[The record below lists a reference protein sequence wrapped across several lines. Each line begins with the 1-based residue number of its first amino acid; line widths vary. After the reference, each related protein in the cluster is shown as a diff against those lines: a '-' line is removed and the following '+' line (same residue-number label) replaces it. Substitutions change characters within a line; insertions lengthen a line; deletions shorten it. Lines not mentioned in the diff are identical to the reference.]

1 MSGTPIPIT
10 SILPD
15 EEPQGAAPDFE
26 ALFEALVPAIKEGS
40 TLQRP
45 LGRQKYCLL
54 GEQRQGVPHR
64 VSGLVIDFPEDHGG
78 EVIGALLGGCDHGSY
93 RHAGGRRVLLPLTEV
108 VPPSVAQRA
117 ASALP
122 ALLPGARISYKRF
135 EQPAGD
141 AESLA
146 PFLRVTGV
154 RFNARG
160 FLALQAQHALA
171 SKAPRVSSYAPEAF
185 ARLRR
190 RAEGLEKPAPV
201 PWPSLAKLLGGGM
214 YPGMYALTGGT
225 GSGKSQM
232 VLQIGLYAAMSGF
245 PVLYIGLELGKP
257 GVIARISGLLTG
269 HKWSGLYL
277 GQDLTV
283 LHNVERAVTPMLA
296 NLPFHTEFG
305 DSHGWSYDRLRA
317 RCEQLVAAYEH
328 LLRDADGQPVGPPI
342 IILDFLQ
349 IVSSPEGAGR
359 TEAIRERIARAA
371 YAARGVARDLD
382 AVVILVSSASRG
394 SYESLGNGRYEPPPK
409 KKGEE
414 DQGWSRGKEI
424 PASSFIDVGKES
436 GEIEYGADVA
446 MALVTEKAPTTPC
459 PPGMSAV
466 HIALAKGRA
475 VRPGWVSL
483 DFDGCSF
490 HELSI
495 GKSPHPV
502 VGPDPVSGPPADPLD
517 LSVG

>member
-1 MSGTPIPIT
+1 MSGNPIT
-10 SILPD
+10 ITSM
-15 EEPQGAAPDFE
+15 EPGKEPETVAVDFM
-26 ALFEALVPAIKEGS
+26 ALFEALVPAIKGGN
-40 TLQRP
+40 RP
-45 LGRQKYCLL
+45 LRAL
-54 GEQRQGVPHR
+54 GEQVYCSPGTVHNGIPHR
-64 VSGLVIDFPEDHGG
+64 VSGLVIDFPQDPGG
-78 EVIGALLGGCDHGSY
+78 EAIGALLGGCDHGSY
-93 RHAGGRRVLLPLTEV
+93 RHGEGRRVLLPLTEV
-108 VPPSVAQRA
+108 LLPEVAQRVI
-117 ASALP
+117 SM
-122 ALLPGARISYKRF
+122 LLPVFPAGTRISFERF

-146 PFLRVTGV
+146 PFVRVTGV
-154 RFNARG
+154 LFDPRG
-160 FLALQAQHALA
+160 FLATQAQHALA
-171 SKAPRVSSYAPEAF
+171 SKAPRVSSYAREAF

-232 VLQIGLYAAMSGF
+232 VLQMGLHAAMHGF

-257 GVIARISGLLTG
+257 GIIARISGLLTG

-283 LHNVERAVTPMLA
+283 LHNVERDVTPRLA

-328 LLRDADGQPVGPPI
+328 LLRDADGQPLGPPV

-359 TEAIRERIARAA
+359 MEAIRERIARAA

-382 AVVILVSSASRG
+382 AVVILVSSAARG
-394 SYESLGNGRYEPPPK
+394 SYQPLGNGRYEPAK
-409 KKGEE
+409 KKGDE
-414 DQGWSRGKEI
+414 DLGWCRGKEI

-446 MALVTEKAPTTPC
+446 MALVTEQAPTTPC
-459 PPGMSAV
+459 RPGMSAV

-475 VRPGWVSL
+475 VRPGWVTL
-483 DFDGCSF
+483 GFDGCGF
-490 HELSI
+490 HELPAQPPLGQQTPSA
-495 GKSPHPV
+495 
-502 VGPDPVSGPPADPLD
+502 PPADPLD